1 MKEEVAFGLLS
12 AFVAVVGAY
21 FQQLTIPF
29 FLLLFS
35 MAVDYI
41 SGMTKAWIKKELSSK
56 IGLKGLVKKVARLFA
71 VAVGVL
77 VDLEVSVAIA
87 NTGVDVEGVYLVALF
102 VIVWITINELISIL
116 ENLDAIGVPLPNFL
130 MKVVGRLKDKIEEEV
145 EGGAEDA

>member
-1 MKEEVAFGLLS
+1 MKEGMAFGLLS

-29 FLLLFS
+29 FLLLLS

-56 IGLKGLVKKVARLFA
+56 IGLKGLVKKVARLIA

-130 MKVVGRLKDKIEEEV
+130 MKVVGRLKDKIEKEA

>member
-29 FLLLFS
+29 FLLLLS

-77 VDLEVSVAIA
+77 VDLEISVAIA
-87 NTGVDVEGVYLVALF
+87 KTGIDVEGVYLVALF

-116 ENLDAIGVPLPNFL
+116 ENLDAIGVPLPGFL

>member
-1 MKEEVAFGLLS
+1 MKEGMAFGLLS

-29 FLLLFS
+29 FLLLLS

-56 IGLKGLVKKVARLFA
+56 IGLKGLVKKVARLIA

-87 NTGVDVEGVYLVALF
+87 KTGIDVEGVYLVALF

-116 ENLDAIGVPLPNFL
+116 ENLDAIGVPLPSFL